1 MKLWSVPIWVVVT
14 ADDMEEAVQTAY
26 RIVKLSAKR
35 YHKVFEIGIGEPYE
49 EKEKS
54 HVGA

>member
-35 YHKVFEIGIGEPYE
+35 YHKVLEIGIGEPYE
-49 EKEKS
+49 EKEE
-54 HVGA
+54 A